1 MISLL
6 FSKLPKRLLFEVV
19 VIGTLLLAVF
29 ILFKGYQREKGE
41 RMRFENNQA
50 VLLAQIQTYKV
61 SDSLNA
67 ARVGA
72 LELTVREFK
81 DNFKEQAAL
90 LKEMGVKLNRL
101 QSVTSLATQTTTNFV
116 TTVRDSV
123 IFRDVPVRVQKIEF
137 SDKWLSMNGFIEERR
152 FYGEITTR
160 DSLIQAISRVP
171 RMFLFIPYGTKGI
184 EQSIVSAN
192 KRTEFTYLRYIE
204 FERKRKRGR

>member
-137 SDKWLSMNGFIEERR
+137 SDKWLSMNGFIEERK